1 MPRRRKTIRAKRAKG
16 TPPPFEGKIEAW
28 GLGYL
33 RKNRWKVAAMC
44 DDDDL
49 KQDAFLVYWRVRQY
63 HPTVTRISDFMRLY
77 RVSLHGILVNRSK
90 ACFPNPYN
98 MGQENNCMSLTADDG
113 GDLSDI
119 IRGAVY
125 HSAATEV
132 EDYLDLLQR
141 LPSELQGAF
150 MLLVREFTGVSSIPQ
165 REREC
170 LSGKTRREP
179 LRIALARAV
188 GCDVGRDLIA
198 EIGQALG
205 VFNSETAK
213 EHV

>member
-1 MPRRRKTIRAKRAKG
+1 MPRKRKPVKVEKTA
-16 TPPPFEGKIEAW
+16 PPFEGEIKNW
-28 GLGYL
+28 GLSYL

-63 HPTVTRISDFMRLY
+63 HPKVTRMADFMRLY

-98 MGQENNCMSLTADDG
+98 LGQENHCTSLTADDG
-113 GDLSDI
+113 GDLMDI
-119 IRGAVY
+119 TGSAVC
-125 HSAATEV
+125 HSAAIEV

-141 LPSELQGAF
+141 LPLELRDAF
-150 MLLVREFTGVSSIPQ
+150 LLLIREFMGTDSVPQ
-165 REREC
+165 RERE
-170 LSGKTRREP
+170 LLNGRKRKEP

-198 EIGQALG
+198 EIGQVLG
-205 VFNSETAK
+205 VTNNETTK
-213 EHV
+213 EQVL